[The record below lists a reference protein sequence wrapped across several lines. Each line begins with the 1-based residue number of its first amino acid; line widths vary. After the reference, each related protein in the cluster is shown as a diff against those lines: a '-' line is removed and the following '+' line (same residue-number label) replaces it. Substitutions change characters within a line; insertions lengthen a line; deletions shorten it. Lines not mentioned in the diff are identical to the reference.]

1 MTSVKKT
8 IKTLFQ
14 MKQTGQP
21 ISMLTAYDYTF
32 ARILDAAAIDIILV
46 GDSLSNV
53 FQGNETTLPVTLE
66 EMIYHGKAVMK
77 AVTQAFVVIN
87 LPFGT
92 YQVND
97 SEALKN
103 AIQLL
108 KNTNAQAVKLEGGQ
122 EISNTITKILQ
133 SGIPVMGHLG
143 LTPQSI
149 HQLGSY
155 ELQATSPEAKEQLKA
170 DAVALERA
178 GCFAIVLE
186 KIPADL
192 ATEIASSL
200 SIPVI
205 GIGAGNG
212 CDGQVLVIN
221 DLLGLDESFKPK
233 FVRNYL
239 NLNTSILEA
248 VQLYIKDVKTKKFP
262 NSNES
267 Y

>member
-1 MTSVKKT
+1 
-8 IKTLFQ
+8 
-14 MKQTGQP
+14 
-21 ISMLTAYDYTF
+21 
-32 ARILDAAAIDIILV
+32 
-46 GDSLSNV
+46 
-53 FQGNETTLPVTLE
+53 
-66 EMIYHGKAVMK
+66 MK
-77 AVTQAFVVIN
+77 AVKQAFVVID

-103 AIQLL
+103 AIQLV

-122 EISNTITKILQ
+122 EVSQTITKIVQ

-149 HQLGSY
+149 HQLGSF
-155 ELQATSPEAKEQLKA
+155 ELQATSQEAKDQLKA
-170 DAVALERA
+170 DAIALERA

-186 KIPADL
+186 KIPAEL
-192 ATEIASSL
+192 AAEIANSI
-200 SIPVI
+200 SIPII

-221 DLLGLDESFKPK
+221 DLLGLDETFKPK

-239 NLNTSILEA
+239 NLNASILEA
-248 VQLYIKDVKTKKFP
+248 VKLYIKDVKNKNFP
-262 NSNES
+262 NTNES

>member
-108 KNTNAQAVKLEGGQ
+108 KNTNAQAVKLEGG
-122 EISNTITKILQ
+122 SRN
-133 SGIPVMGHLG
+133 
-143 LTPQSI
+143 
-149 HQLGSY
+149 
-155 ELQATSPEAKEQLKA
+155 
-170 DAVALERA
+170 
-178 GCFAIVLE
+178 
-186 KIPADL
+186 
-192 ATEIASSL
+192 
-200 SIPVI
+200 
-205 GIGAGNG
+205 
-212 CDGQVLVIN
+212 
-221 DLLGLDESFKPK
+221 FKY
-233 FVRNYL
+233 NY
-239 NLNTSILEA
+239 
-248 VQLYIKDVKTKKFP
+248 
-262 NSNES
+262 
-267 Y
+267 

>member
-1 MTSVKKT
+1 MTSGKKT

-14 MKQTGQP
+14 MKQNGQP

-77 AVTQAFVVIN
+77 AVKQAFVVID

-103 AIQLL
+103 AIQLV
-108 KNTNAQAVKLEGGQ
+108 KITNAQAVKLEGGQ
-122 EISNTITKILQ
+122 EVSQTITKIVQ

-149 HQLGSY
+149 HQLGSF
-155 ELQATSPEAKEQLKA
+155 ELQATSQEAKDQLKA
-170 DAVALERA
+170 DAIALERA

-186 KIPADL
+186 KIPAEL
-192 ATEIASSL
+192 AAEIANSI
-200 SIPVI
+200 SIPII
-205 GIGAGNG
+205 GIGAGSG

-221 DLLGLDESFKPK
+221 DLLGLDETFKPK

-239 NLNTSILEA
+239 NLNASILEA
-248 VQLYIKDVKTKKFP
+248 VKLYIKDVKTKMFP
-262 NSNES
+262 SENES

>member
-1 MTSVKKT
+1 MASSKKT

-14 MKQTGQP
+14 MKQNGQP

-32 ARILDAAAIDIILV
+32 ASILDAAAIDIILV

-77 AVTQAFVVIN
+77 AVKQAFVVID

-122 EISNTITKILQ
+122 EVSKTITKIVQ

-149 HQLGSY
+149 HQLGSF
-155 ELQATSPEAKEQLKA
+155 ELQATSQEAKDQLKA
-170 DAVALERA
+170 DAIALERA

-192 ATEIASSL
+192 ATEIASSM

-233 FVRNYL
+233 FVRKYL
-239 NLNTSILEA
+239 NLNASILEA
-248 VQLYIKDVKTKKFP
+248 VQLYIKDVKTKNFP
-262 NSNES
+262 SENES